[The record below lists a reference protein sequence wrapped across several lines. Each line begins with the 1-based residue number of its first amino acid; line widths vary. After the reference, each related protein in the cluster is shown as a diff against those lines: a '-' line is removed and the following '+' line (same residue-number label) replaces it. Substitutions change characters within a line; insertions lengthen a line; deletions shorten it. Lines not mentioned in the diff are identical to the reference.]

1 MTRRIPIFGL
11 FSPRAIAPILLFAFV
26 LAACE
31 SPTVAALVQGVRAT
45 PRPAQ
50 PPAAAAEPV
59 KSESA
64 PAAAQPPAEAA
75 VSAPVAREPA
85 ASATS
90 PIPRAGPP
98 SGPAPPMPP
107 PPSSLARESF
117 ADDPPPPMQALSTT
131 RVALLLP
138 LSGAN
143 GALGG
148 DMLKAA
154 QLAMF
159 DFADDRFELLV
170 HDTRGTPEGAAD
182 AASLAIADR
191 AALIL
196 GPLLAKSVVAAAPAA
211 RAAAVGMLA
220 FSSDR
225 SVAGDGVYAMGF
237 FPEADVDRVVAYAR
251 SRGLGRFAA
260 IAPDNEFGITVVE
273 ALKRTVRSAGG
284 VVSRIEYYDS
294 FADNFN
300 APIKRLAEFEARKQA
315 LAAQRAQ
322 LEGRG
327 DEVARRTLA
336 RLRNLQ
342 TIGDLPFDAL
352 MVADGGERLQRVAA
366 LLPFYDIDP
375 GKIRMLGTGQWD
387 EPGIGAEPALIGGW
401 FAAPPPEAR
410 AEFERRFKDVF
421 GAKPRRL
428 ATLAYDATAL
438 AVVLAGAE
446 GGPDYSAAT
455 LRAPSGFAGRDGVF
469 RFRSDGT
476 AERGLA
482 VLELQRQGAKVIGAA
497 PRSFEAL
504 MN

>member
-1 MTRRIPIFGL
+1 M
-11 FSPRAIAPILLFAFV
+11 A
-26 LAACE
+26 E
-31 SPTVAALVQGVRAT
+31 LVQGVRGT

-50 PPAAAAEPV
+50 PPAAATEPA
-59 KSESA
+59 KPESA
-64 PAAAQPPAEAA
+64 PPAAAAAPAPAPAA
-75 VSAPVAREPA
+75 VTDRSAAPAPAPVARDPVASPRGRAVPSLGPA
-85 ASATS
+85 LRM
-90 PIPRAGPP
+90 PPQPRAP
-98 SGPAPPMPP
+98 
-107 PPSSLARESF
+107 ARETF
-117 ADDPPPPMQALSTT
+117 ASDPPPPLLALSNT

-143 GALGG
+143 GALGE

-159 DFADDRFELLV
+159 DFANDRFELLV

-196 GPLLAKSVVAAAPAA
+196 GPLLAKSVVAAAPFA
-211 RAAAVGMLA
+211 RAAAVRMLA

-237 FPEADVDRVVAYAR
+237 FPEANVERVVAYAR
-251 SRGLGRFAA
+251 SRGLRRFAA

-273 ALKRTVRSAGG
+273 ALQRTVRSQGG
-284 VVSRIEYYDS
+284 VVSRIEYYDP
-294 FADNFN
+294 FAKDFN
-300 APIKRLAEFEARKQA
+300 APIKRLARFEARKQA

-322 LEGRG
+322 LESRD
-327 DEVARRTLA
+327 DEVARRALT
-336 RLRNLQ
+336 RLQNLQ

-352 MVADGGERLQRVAA
+352 MVADGGERLQAVAA

-375 GKIRMLGTGQWD
+375 GKIRILGTGQWD
-387 EPGIGAEPALIGGW
+387 EPGVGAEPALIGGW

-410 AEFERRFKDVF
+410 AEFERRFEDVF

-455 LRAPSGFAGRDGVF
+455 LSASSGFAGRDGVF

-482 VLELQRQGAKVIGAA
+482 VLELQRQGAKVIGDA
-497 PRSFEAL
+497 PGSF
-504 MN
+504 